1 MGLLPWDDKTDF
13 SPTFLSL
20 KIWKSSKREPLFG
33 PYLRSFLY
41 VAVLVHLASAFL
53 ENVGGKNA
61 LNYSVKEAP
70 GPLQASVLF
79 QSQVLLKFQKGSGA
93 STF

>member
-1 MGLLPWDDKTDF
+1 MGLLPWDDKKDF

-61 LNYSVKEAP
+61 LNYVMYSVKEVP

-79 QSQVLLKFQKGSGA
+79 QSEVIFEI
-93 STF
+93 TER